1 MEFAGYG
8 NDLSLWPASPT
19 RKIFWHISI
28 EKHLPQFNKTEN
40 EFSIPKI

>member
-8 NDLSLWPASPT
+8 NDLSLWPTS

-28 EKHLPQFNKTEN
+28 EKHLRQFNKTEN